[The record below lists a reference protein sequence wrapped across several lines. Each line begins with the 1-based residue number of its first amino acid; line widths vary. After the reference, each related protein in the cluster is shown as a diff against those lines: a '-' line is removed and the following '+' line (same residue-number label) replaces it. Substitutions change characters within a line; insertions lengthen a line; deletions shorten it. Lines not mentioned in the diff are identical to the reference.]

1 MRFDSPVWKRCFL
14 MLCFIVASCG
24 AAPGE
29 ADLDDMQ
36 TALWRA
42 QQAVQGEQSSSLIA
56 SMETFERASARAQT
70 HLGIATDAQRVR
82 WSDLNDDMKQ
92 LLDDISDRPFVAS
105 LTTGSNGPRYFE
117 LQSRL
122 ME

>member
-1 MRFDSPVWKRCFL
+1 MRIDSPL
-14 MLCFIVASCG
+14 MRHCILTLCLVVASCG
-24 AAPGE
+24 AASGE

-36 TALWRA
+36 TALWRV
-42 QQAVQGEQSSSLIA
+42 QQAVQGEQVSSLIA
-56 SMETFERASARAQT
+56 SMETFERASARSQT
-70 HLGIATDAQRVR
+70 HLGIATDAQRTR
-82 WSDLNDDMKQ
+82 WSDLSDDMKQ
-92 LLDDISDRPFVAS
+92 LLEDVSDRPFAVM